1 VDSCTAIVEHLD
13 GHMELVR
20 HGMVQTGTGE
30 HADEL
35 ADAVA
40 G

>member
-13 GHMELVR
+13 GRMELMR
-20 HGMVQTGTGE
+20 DSMVEMGPGE
-30 HADEL
+30 KAEEL
-35 ADAVA
+35 ADALA